1 MLLLN
6 PNNKGQV
13 YEMDLEYGKVI
24 QEYNAGETV
33 QEIRTLGSKEKYAE
47 RTGEQV
53 VLGVSNNV
61 RRTITHKQMWRSSR
75 AVGRARRRGTC

>member
-1 MLLLN
+1 MLMLN

-33 QEIRTLGSKEKYAE
+33 QEIRTLGAKEKYAE

-61 RRTITHKQMWRSSR
+61 SRTITHKQLR
-75 AVGRARRRGTC
+75 